1 MLIKRQIL
9 MPTGLML
16 IKSPGRTKIT
26 VKTSVNLKRKD
37 LVSRNQYLRQVRKK
51 PEGKSQISLALVIVS
66 LININN
72 WPYIGINNFQ
82 LMNKIRT
89 LA

>member
-1 MLIKRQIL
+1 MTDFINDVDARQGTSSEEVNYPRIL
-9 MPTGLML
+9 HILNDNKL
-16 IKSPGRTKIT
+16 Y
-26 VKTSVNLKRKD
+26 D
-37 LVSRNQYLRQVRKK
+37 HD
-51 PEGKSQISLALVIVS
+51 SLALVIVS

-82 LMNKIRT
+82 LMNQIRT

>member
-1 MLIKRQIL
+1 MVTNFIL
-9 MPTGLML
+9 HDQHLHTF
-16 IKSPGRTKIT
+16 TT
-26 VKTSVNLKRKD
+26 A
-37 LVSRNQYLRQVRKK
+37 QY
-51 PEGKSQISLALVIVS
+51 SLAVVIVS

-82 LMNKIRT
+82 LMNQIRT